1 MVLTGSLVNFGAV
14 ILGSILGF
22 FLKKGLSK
30 RIADAVMIGLGL
42 CVLFVG
48 ISGSLVK
55 GTNTLV
61 VILSIVIGTIIGE
74 AIDIDKWL
82 NILANKIEKRFK
94 KNDND
99 SGLVVGFVN
108 STMLFCVGAMTIV
121 GPIQSGLNLDHTTQI
136 TKALID
142 SVAAIIMAAM
152 FDWVGVMLS
161 SIPILLIQG
170 SISLTAGFVSSII
183 SDYMINE
190 ITCIGSLLIVGIALN
205 MLKVT
210 KIKVSNMVPAVFM
223 PLILC
228 LFIK

>member
-99 SGLVVGFVN
+99 SGLAVGFVN